1 MIKKCK
7 EGEGNLDNG
16 RVRWGILG
24 AAWIA
29 KERMIPAIKAA
40 LNSQLLAIASR
51 SEEKAREFANTYSIP
66 RTYKSYEELLKD
78 PDIDAVYIPLPN
90 HLHKEWTIR
99 AAEAGKHVLCE
110 KPAALTVQEIEE
122 MVSACRKNKVVFMEA
137 FAFRHHPEWRR
148 LREVIDSGQIGEVR
162 NVQIRFSISVNNKD
176 DIRLNPS
183 LGGGVLYDIG
193 SYCVNG
199 IRYIMGDEPLD
210 VQAFADFDVNK
221 VDVSVVSSIRF
232 SRGRLAQFACT
243 FQSDYNQSLEIT
255 GTEGIIKMNFPFRH
269 PQITIQKNGKQ
280 ETEVYKN
287 PENSYISQVEH
298 IANCILTGK
307 PPSYSPEES
316 IANLKVIQ
324 SINDCIKR

>member
-1 MIKKCK
+1 M
-7 EGEGNLDNG
+7 ENG

-29 KERMIPAIKAA
+29 KERLIPAIKGAN
-40 LNSQLLAIASR
+40 NSRLLAIASR
-51 SEEKAREFANTYSIP
+51 SEEKAREFAKTYSIP

-90 HLHKEWTIR
+90 HLHKIWTIR

-110 KPAALTVQEIEE
+110 KPAALTIEEIEE
-122 MVSACRKNKVVFMEA
+122 MVFTCRKNKVVFMEA
-137 FAFRHHPEWRR
+137 FAFRHHPEWYR
-148 LREVIDSGQIGEVR
+148 LRKLIDSGQIGDVQ
-162 NVQIRFSISVNNKD
+162 NVQVRFSISVDNKD

-199 IRYIMGDEPLD
+199 IRYIMGNEPLE
-210 VQAFADFDVNK
+210 VQAFANYDVNE
-221 VDVSVVSSIRF
+221 VDLSVIASMRF
-232 SRGRLAQFACT
+232 PKGRLAQFACT
-243 FQSDYNQSLEIT
+243 FQSDYNQSLEIS
-255 GTEGIIKMNFPFRH
+255 GTEGIIKINFPFRH
-269 PQITIQKNGKQ
+269 PQITIQKNGKE

-287 PENSYISQVEH
+287 PVNSYISQVEH
-298 IANCILTGK
+298 ISHCILAGK
-307 PPSYSPEES
+307 SPSFSPEES

-324 SINDCIKR
+324 SIYDCIKR